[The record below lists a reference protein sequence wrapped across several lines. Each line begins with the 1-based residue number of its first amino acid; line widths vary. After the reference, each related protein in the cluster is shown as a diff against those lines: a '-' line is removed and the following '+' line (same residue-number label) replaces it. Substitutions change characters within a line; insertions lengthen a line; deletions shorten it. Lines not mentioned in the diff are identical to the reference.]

1 MKTALKNS
9 DKLLITPVSM
19 TNSAT
24 QSASWDTIGADYA
37 TIRIAFSSAINTN
50 AVGPTVSLLSSDDTV
65 VTNHATIVA
74 NRVETI
80 TNAHETVYHVDLK
93 TAKRYLR
100 LTVTTATATNDN
112 VVVSATG
119 TLSMKEEA
127 PSNTAS
133 MVASTNDAVVIV

>member
-1 MKTALKNS
+1 MKNALKGS
-9 DKLLITPVSM
+9 DKLLINPVAM

-24 QSASWDTIGADYA
+24 QSASYDIIGADYA
-37 TIRIAFSSAINTN
+37 TIRIAFKSAINTN

-65 VTNHATIVA
+65 VTNHVTVVA

-80 TNAHETVYHVDLK
+80 TADHELVYHMDCK

-100 LTVTTATATNDN
+100 LTVSTATATNDN
-112 VVVSATG
+112 VTLSAIG
-119 TLSMKEEA
+119 TLTMKEES

-133 MVASTNDAVVIV
+133 MVGSTNDAVVIV